1 MRLSDDNEYA
11 YVVTYYLMFMVNVPM
26 VDCLAAVNSQILC
39 ETGNVGYEVKR
50 AFA

>member
-11 YVVTYYLMFMVNVPM
+11 YVVTYYLVNVPM